1 MAKKT
6 TKSVNEVEQPEETET
21 HNELYYEQNYGGV
34 TFTNCTFNNCNLM
47 TQSGQPPNPPK
58 PPGGGG

>member
-1 MAKKT
+1 MAKKEKALT
-6 TKSVNEVEQPEETET
+6 TTEAEEEV

-47 TQSGQPPNPPK
+47 TQSGTPPAPPP
-58 PPGGGG
+58 PPGGG

>member
-6 TKSVNEVEQPEETET
+6 TKSVMEVEQPEEPET

-34 TFTNCTFNNCNLM
+34 TFTNCTFTNCNLM
-47 TQSGQPPNPPK
+47 TQSGQPPDPPK
-58 PPGGGG
+58 PPKP

>member
-1 MAKKT
+1 MSKKV
-6 TKSVNEVEQPEETET
+6 KKMEVPEPEPAEEV

-47 TQSGQPPNPPK
+47 TQSGSPPAPPP
-58 PPGGGG
+58 PPGGGS

>member
-1 MAKKT
+1 MAKKEKALT
-6 TKSVNEVEQPEETET
+6 TSEEPEEV

-47 TQSGQPPNPPK
+47 TQSGQPPDPPK
-58 PPGGGG
+58 PPGGSGS